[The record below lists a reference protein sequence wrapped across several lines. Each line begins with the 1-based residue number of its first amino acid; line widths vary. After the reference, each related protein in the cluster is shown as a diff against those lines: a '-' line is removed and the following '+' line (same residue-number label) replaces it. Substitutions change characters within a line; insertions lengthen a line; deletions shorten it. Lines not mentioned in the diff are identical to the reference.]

1 MRLPVPA
8 PSVQQLL
15 ARPELGAALPHVL
28 VAVDGPLVDGNYLH
42 WDSVRHRTPPAGL
55 TSDEWWLGLAL
66 ARQPMLRPIPLLSA
80 DGRPFRYALPDP
92 VLELLHW
99 IDQHASGEVMVS
111 ETIRDRGDQRRYL
124 VNSLIEEAVTSAQ
137 LEGANATRK
146 VAKEMIRSGRP
157 PRDRAERMIL
167 NNYLAMTELRDLARA
182 PLDPGVVFSLHRTL
196 TEGTLDDPT
205 AAGRVQAPGED
216 RVHVEWSDGTV
227 THVPPPAGQL
237 AARLEAMCGYAN
249 GGGTGFT
256 HPVVRAVLL
265 HLWLAYDHPFEDGNG
280 RTARALF
287 YREMLANGYWLFEY
301 VSISRLLLKAPT
313 QYGMSFLHT
322 ETDGFDATYFLLYQL
337 EILRRAV
344 EDLLAYLVRKMAEV
358 RETEA
363 ILRRTDLNHR
373 QVALLTH
380 AVRHRDAVYT
390 VHSHGESHRVT
401 RQSARQDLLDL
412 ERRGL
417 LDRRVVGRR
426 FEFLPAPD
434 LRERLHAASSES
446 GEAITRNPVP
456 RGGRSWTRDDLHDR
470 EALRAR

>member
-8 PSVQQLL
+8 PSVHELL
-15 ARPELGAALPHVL
+15 SQPGLAAALPRVL
-28 VAVDGPLVDGNYLH
+28 ADVDGPLVDGRYLH
-42 WDSVRHRTPPAGL
+42 WDVVRHRTPPAGL
-55 TSDEWWLGLAL
+55 TAEEWWLGLAL
-66 ARQPMLRPIPLLSA
+66 ARQPMLRPIPLISA
-80 DGRPFRYALPDP
+80 DGRPFRYSLPDP
-92 VLELLHW
+92 VFELLHW

-124 VNSLIEEAVTSAQ
+124 VNSLIEEAVTSSQ

-146 VAKEMIRSGRP
+146 VAKQMIRSGRP

-167 NNYLAMTELRDLARA
+167 NNYLAMTDLRGLASA
-182 PLDPGVVFSLHRTL
+182 PLTPSVVFSLHRTL

-205 AAGRVQAPGED
+205 AAGRLQEPSEE
-216 RVHVEWSDGTV
+216 RVHVAWSDGTV
-227 THVPPPAGQL
+227 THVPPPADQL
-237 AARLEAMCGYAN
+237 RARLEAMCRYAN
-249 GGGTGFT
+249 GGGKGFT

-287 YREMLANGYWLFEY
+287 YREMLSSSYWLFEY
-301 VSISRLLLKAPT
+301 VSISRLLLKAPS
-313 QYGMSFLHT
+313 QYGLSFLYA

-337 EILRRAV
+337 GILKRAI
-344 EDLLAYLVRKMAEV
+344 EELLAYLVRKMAEV

-363 ILRRTDLNHR
+363 LLRRTDLNHR

-380 AVRHRDAVYT
+380 ALRHRDAVYT

-401 RQSARQDLLDL
+401 RQSARADLLDL

-417 LDRRVVGRR
+417 LDRRVIGRR
-426 FEFLPAPD
+426 FEFIPVPD
-434 LRERLHAASSES
+434 LRERLHAASVEV
-446 GEAITRNPVP
+446 R
-456 RGGRSWTRDDLHDR
+456 R
-470 EALRAR
+470 EE

>member
-8 PSVQQLL
+8 PSVHELL
-15 ARPELGAALPHVL
+15 SQPGLAAALPRVL
-28 VAVDGPLVDGNYLH
+28 ADVDGPLVDGRYLH
-42 WDSVRHRTPPAGL
+42 WDVVRHRTPPAGL
-55 TSDEWWLGLAL
+55 TAEEWWLGLAL
-66 ARQPMLRPIPLLSA
+66 ARQPMLRPIPLISA
-80 DGRPFRYALPDP
+80 DGRPFRYSLPDP
-92 VLELLHW
+92 VFELLHW

-124 VNSLIEEAVTSAQ
+124 VNSLIEEAVTSSQ

-146 VAKEMIRSGRP
+146 VAKQMIRSGRP

-167 NNYLAMTELRDLARA
+167 NNYLAMTDLRGLASA
-182 PLDPGVVFSLHRTL
+182 PLTPSVVFSLHRTL

-205 AAGRVQAPGED
+205 AAGRLQEPSEE
-216 RVHVEWSDGTV
+216 RVHVAWSDGTV
-227 THVPPPAGQL
+227 THVPPPADQL
-237 AARLEAMCGYAN
+237 RARLEAMCRYAN
-249 GGGTGFT
+249 GGGKGFT

-287 YREMLANGYWLFEY
+287 YREMLSSGYWLFEY
-301 VSISRLLLKAPT
+301 VSISRLLLKAPS
-313 QYGMSFLHT
+313 QYGLSFLYA

-337 EILRRAV
+337 GILKRAI
-344 EDLLAYLVRKMAEV
+344 EELLAYLVRKMAEV

-363 ILRRTDLNHR
+363 LLRRTDLNHR

-380 AVRHRDAVYT
+380 ALRHRDAVYT

-401 RQSARQDLLDL
+401 RQSARADLLDL

-417 LDRRVVGRR
+417 LDRRVIGRR
-426 FEFLPAPD
+426 FEFIPVPD
-434 LRERLHAASSES
+434 LRERLHAASVEV
-446 GEAITRNPVP
+446 R
-456 RGGRSWTRDDLHDR
+456 R
-470 EALRAR
+470 EE